1 MARADESDAELL
13 TPRQLEVLE
22 LLARGLTN
30 REIAGVLGI
39 SPGTVKVHVAAV
51 LDALDVTNRTEAAM
65 ALQELRPR
73 DASADA
79 AEESKPGDVP
89 GFGSRPAIA
98 VLPFDDLSPDPDDS
112 YFAEAL
118 VEELTTG
125 LASWRWFP
133 VIARNSATAYGAG
146 PHDLARVS
154 RELGARFLLEGSVRR
169 AGDRIRIHVQLIDG
183 TNGQH
188 IMAEKL
194 EGTTGDLF
202 AVQDDL
208 VQRIVGTLAPILLRV
223 EGLRALRR
231 PVDSLDRWERFQRAM
246 LAVYRL
252 RPAEIEEAV
261 ALLEQVAAEAPDFAA
276 AHAGLS
282 HAHFVAGILALG
294 ATQREAAGPEQRS
307 EAASKAFAHFLQAEE
322 AGRRATAID
331 PLDPAAFLG
340 LGVGLA
346 FRGRLEQ
353 AIAAFERC
361 VELNPSAAHGANALA
376 ICLGWTDRWEEA
388 VPLLERAVRL
398 SPKDSLLYIFEAFLA
413 ATHLRAGRYDRALA
427 HVHRSL
433 QAEPEIAISAR
444 PFEPAALAQMGRL
457 DEARALVDE
466 LRTANPNWNLQLA
479 RTLLPPPVIDALVT
493 GLRLAGWESLD
504 G

>member
-1 MARADESDAELL
+1 MGRAEDRDKELL

-39 SPGTVKVHVAAV
+39 SAGTVKVHVAAV

-65 ALQELRPR
+65 ALQELRPGDPPA
-73 DASADA
+73 DASG
-79 AEESKPGDVP
+79 ETRGSEVP

-98 VLPFDDLSPDPDDS
+98 VLPFDDLSPDPDDA

-133 VIARNSATAYGAG
+133 VIARNSATAYGTG

-169 AGDRIRIHVQLIDG
+169 AGDRIRIHIQLIDG
-183 TNGQH
+183 SNGQH
-188 IMAEKL
+188 VMAEKL
-194 EGTTGDLF
+194 ESTTGDLF
-202 AVQDDL
+202 AVHDDL
-208 VQRIVGTLAPILLRV
+208 VQRIVGTLAPTLFRV

-246 LAVYRL
+246 LVVYRL
-252 RPAEIEEAV
+252 RPAEIEDAIDLLAHVV
-261 ALLEQVAAEAPDFAA
+261 AEEPEFAA
-276 AHAGLS
+276 AHSGLS
-282 HAHFVAGILALG
+282 HAHFVAGVLAL
-294 ATQREAAGPEQRS
+294 ASTQRKAAGSEQRH
-307 EAASKAFAHFLQAEE
+307 EATAHAFSHFGRAEQS
-322 AGRRATAID
+322 GRRATELD
-331 PLDPAAFLG
+331 PLDPAGFLG
-340 LGVGLA
+340 LAVGLA

-353 AIAAFERC
+353 AIATFERC
-361 VELNPSAAHGANALA
+361 LELNPSAAHGAFALA
-376 ICLGWTDRWEEA
+376 VCLGWTDRWEEA
-388 VPLLERAVRL
+388 VLLLERAVRL
-398 SPKDSLLYIFEAFLA
+398 SPKDPLLYVFEAFLS

-444 PFEPAALAQMGRL
+444 PFEPAALAHMGRL

-466 LRTANPNWNLQLA
+466 LRAANPNWNLQLA
-479 RTLLPPPVIDALVT
+479 RRLLPAPVIDALVT
-493 GLRLAGWESLD
+493 GLRLAGWDSLD

>member
-1 MARADESDAELL
+1 MGRADDRDKGLL

-39 SPGTVKVHVAAV
+39 SAGTVKVHVAAV

-65 ALQELRPR
+65 ALQELRPQEPVEET
-73 DASADA
+73 AA
-79 AEESKPGDVP
+79 AEPAAIP

-98 VLPFDDLSPDPDDS
+98 VLPFDDLSPDPDDA

-133 VIARNSATAYGAG
+133 VIARNSATAYGTG
-146 PHDLARVS
+146 PYDLARVS

-169 AGDRIRIHVQLIDG
+169 AGDRIRIHIQLIDG
-183 TNGQH
+183 TSGQH
-188 IMAEKL
+188 VMAEKL
-194 EGTTGDLF
+194 ESTTGDLF

-246 LAVYRL
+246 LVVYRL
-252 RPAEIEEAV
+252 RPAEIDEAI
-261 ALLEQVAAEAPDFAA
+261 ALLTQVVTDAPEFAA

-294 ATQREAAGPEQRS
+294 ATQRQAAGPEQRS
-307 EAASKAFAHFLQAEE
+307 AAAAQAFAHFAEAE
-322 AGRRATAID
+322 AAGRCATELD
-331 PLDPAAFLG
+331 PLDQAGFLG
-340 LGVGLA
+340 LAVGLA

-353 AIAAFERC
+353 AIATFERC
-361 VELNPSAAHGANALA
+361 LELNPSAAHGAFALA
-376 ICLGWTDRWEEA
+376 VCLGWTERWEEA

-398 SPKDSLLYIFEAFLA
+398 SPKDPLLYVFEAFLS
-413 ATHLRAGRYDRALA
+413 ATHLRAGRYQEALA

-466 LRTANPNWNLQLA
+466 MRAANPNWNLQLA
-479 RTLLPPPVIDALVT
+479 RTLLPAPAIDALVA